1 MNEHIYEYDLESN
14 LMEEFGL
21 LKSIKSTQ
29 DIMIKASED
38 TANEELKQFI
48 DSLMLLNNNLNLILF
63 KHNQIIKDFQEKY
76 CITGNDT
83 D

>member
-1 MNEHIYEYDLESN
+1 MNERIYEHNLEDN

-29 DIMIKASED
+29 DIMIKAAED
-38 TANEELKQFI
+38 TSNDELKIFI
-48 DSLMLLNNNLNLILF
+48 DSLILLNDKVNLILF
-63 KHNQIIKDFQEKY
+63 KHDQIIKEFQEKY
-76 CITGNDT
+76 CIAGNNT